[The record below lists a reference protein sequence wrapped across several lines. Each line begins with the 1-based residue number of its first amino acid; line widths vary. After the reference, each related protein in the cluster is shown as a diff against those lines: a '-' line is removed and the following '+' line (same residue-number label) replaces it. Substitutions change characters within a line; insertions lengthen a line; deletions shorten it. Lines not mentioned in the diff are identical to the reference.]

1 MARKICTIILAL
13 AIGFFGVIVLTSSNE
28 TTAADPAAL
37 SEVSYTA
44 LKKGTVYYVEDLIMV
59 DSYAEMEDGSVLY
72 FLTIFTDANGNDVAM
87 TMPLNK
93 DNPLWTDVNAYLYN
107 DSMYVGDYTVD
118 CYVKVESNYTSDD
131 DLYAFFNEYV
141 TDLRTGG
148 YVLRS
153 DSSLRLSYVCGAD
166 EDPAEAEAGAATV
179 GKIVGIVCIALA
191 VLMMVLA
198 LKGSGKPKAAKA
210 QPAPQPQYRPQA
222 PVAPAAP
229 AGSEDD
235 VMVKLQQYQKI
246 HAAGL
251 MTDEEYEAKRRQL
264 LGL

>member
-1 MARKICTIILAL
+1 MARKICTILLAL
-13 AIGFFGVIVLTSSNE
+13 AIGFFGVIVLTSSSE
-28 TTAADPAAL
+28 TTAANHAAL
-37 SEVSYTA
+37 SEVSYTS
-44 LKKGTVYYVEDLIMV
+44 LEKGTVYYVEDLILV
-59 DSYAEMEDGSVLY
+59 DTYAEMEDGSVLY

-93 DNPLWTDVNAYLYN
+93 DNPLWTDANAYLYD

-153 DSSLRLSYVCGAD
+153 DSSLRLSYVCGAN
-166 EDPAEAEAGAATV
+166 EDPAEAEAGAAII
-179 GKIVGIVCIALA
+179 GRIVGVACIVLA
-191 VLMMVLA
+191 VLMLVFA
-198 LKGSGKPKAAKA
+198 LKAKTAKPAA
-210 QPAPQPQYRPQA
+210 QPQYEG
-222 PVAPAAP
+222 PVAPVSPAAS
-229 AGSEDD
+229 ADSEYD

-251 MTDEEYEAKRRQL
+251 MTDEEYEAKRKQL